1 MPSAKKTPKSQTR
14 SQPKTT
20 HHLLIDGLPITVTL
34 KRQKNMYLRI
44 RPGVLV
50 HRGEPDQRLSEPTVD
65 ITAPYTIHLR
75 DVEEFVRSRRN
86 WIEEARDRVQMEAE
100 VRANSAQNALNPQH
114 ENLLGA
120 WPPERENEARA
131 ILERKLPTLLNH
143 WQQRTGRAPSHVTLR
158 HMKTRWGSCTPATGR
173 IRLNLALAYV
183 PDELLEYVL
192 VHELTHLDERG
203 HGAGFQR
210 RLSAYL
216 PDWKEK
222 RRALNSYGSY

>member
-1 MPSAKKTPKSQTR
+1 MPSPTKS
-14 SQPKTT
+14 T
-20 HHLLIDGLPITVTL
+20 HHLLIDGLPVTVTL
-34 KRQKNMYLRI
+34 KNQKNMYLRV

-50 HRGEPDQRLSEPTVD
+50 HRGEQDQRVSEPTVD
-65 ITAPYTIHLR
+65 ITAPYSIHLS
-75 DVEEFVRSRRN
+75 DVEKFVRSRRN
-86 WIEEARDRVQMEAE
+86 WIEEARDRIQMEAE
-100 VRANSAQNALNPQH
+100 VRANSQNPAGPQNAAQH

-120 WPPERENEARA
+120 WPLERENEARA
-131 ILERKLPTLLNH
+131 ILETKLPPILEK